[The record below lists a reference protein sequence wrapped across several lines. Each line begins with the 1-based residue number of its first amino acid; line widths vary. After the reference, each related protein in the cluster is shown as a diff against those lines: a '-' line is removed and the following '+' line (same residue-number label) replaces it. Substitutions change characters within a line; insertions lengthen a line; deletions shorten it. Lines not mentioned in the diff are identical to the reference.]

1 MLCTNLTS
9 GGGAPSQKAGTEIE
23 GERTG
28 FALAMQEIA
37 LLQHSLNVFAPRPIR
52 EA

>member
-9 GGGAPSQKAGTEIE
+9 GGGAPSQKAGTEIA
-23 GERTG
+23 GKRTG
-28 FALAMQEIA
+28 FALEKQDIA
-37 LLQHSLNVFAPRPIR
+37 LLPHSLNVFAPRPIR